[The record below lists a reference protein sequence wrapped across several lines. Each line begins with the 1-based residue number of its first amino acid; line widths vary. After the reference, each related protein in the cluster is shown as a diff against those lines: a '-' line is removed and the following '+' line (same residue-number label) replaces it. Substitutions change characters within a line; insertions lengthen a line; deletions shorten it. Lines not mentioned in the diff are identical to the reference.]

1 MSEQTDAIIL
11 LRFGGKP
18 ADEED
23 FDEELDGEVEPGE
36 DPDFDD

>member
-23 FDEELDGEVEPGE
+23 FDEMDKTE
-36 DPDFDD
+36 